1 MFDQLCNNGPYSEA
15 DAARLVMETASA
27 VAFLHGVGLV
37 HADLKP
43 GMLCTDLQCCVLYLI
58 FYSHKVTCYEHVST
72 ENLMLSTRGRTNS
85 CIKLVDFGCSE
96 FYKGSNVDWRQIRN
110 QTSTT
115 TAYSPPESFSKS
127 KGPINPS
134 FDMFSLGCIIYIMLT
149 GRHPFDIEGTS
160 TAEELEY
167 RIKNE
172 SPPLRNS
179 PVTAHLSDSAI
190 DMIEKLLDKKPR
202 RRMTAMQLL
211 DHPWVKGE
219 TATTDKIKNSDNRLQ
234 GYRKFKSRLESKI
247 FSDWIAGASSDA
259 AKKTSLIERA
269 FKSLDTNEK
278 GYVTRR
284 DLSSSL
290 SKRKD
295 EHTSDDTNGNDEAP
309 LSLSDFSD
317 LISDNMVNKY
327 YPQGCKIY
335 KEGSKGDSVYF
346 LNSGTVEVKTKRGF
360 KTTLSQGALF
370 GEGALFDSKGRRN
383 ATIRCVTPVHVIRIS
398 KEYFLKYMSVGDF
411 ETNLTLKEQDR
422 ARDRDRAL
430 KILSLQKN
438 MAERDFSQGDA
449 LFSWGEEGKSLFV
462 VDSGEIEIKGETGR
476 HVLNVREGSVCG
488 EHSVVT
494 GQPRNCTAICTS
506 DKCKVYEMSARD
518 FHKLSNSSP
527 SMKQS
532 FREIAFRRD
541 LQKAVTKKFGNDFSN
556 NVEDLHKA
564 FDMVDLD
571 KDGVLNL
578 DDIKSLIRS
587 IYPSLSDDDPIFAEV
602 LQTLD
607 IDGNNS
613 IEREEFVKIF
623 QVEE

>member
-1 MFDQLCNNGPYSEA
+1 
-15 DAARLVMETASA
+15 METASA

-43 GMLCTDLQCCVLYLI
+43 GTCMLCAEFQMLTFDTA
-58 FYSHKVTCYEHVST
+58 FYEYYILTKLALATNMHPT
-72 ENLMLSTRGRTNS
+72 ENLMLSTRDRTNS

-96 FYKGSNVDWRQIRN
+96 FYKGGNVDWRQVRN

-179 PVTAHLSDSAI
+179 PVTAHLSGSAI
-190 DMIEKLLDKKPR
+190 DLIEKLLDKKPR
-202 RRMTAMQLL
+202 RRMNAMQLL
-211 DHPWVKGE
+211 EHPWTQGK
-219 TATTDKIKNSDNRLQ
+219 TAKTDKIKGSDNRLQ
-234 GYRKFKSRLESKI
+234 GYKKFKSRLESKI

-269 FKSLDTNEK
+269 FKSLDTNQK

-290 SKRKD
+290 RRKD
-295 EHTSDDTNGNDEAP
+295 EHPSDDTNDNDEAP

-317 LISDNMVNKY
+317 LVSDNMVNKY
-327 YPQGCKIY
+327 YPQGYKIY

-346 LNSGTVEVKTKRGF
+346 LNSGTVEVSTKSGF

-383 ATIRCVTPVHVIRIS
+383 ATIRCVTPVHARHSYIQRI
-398 KEYFLKYMSVGDF
+398 
-411 ETNLTLKEQDR
+411 
-422 ARDRDRAL
+422 
-430 KILSLQKN
+430 
-438 MAERDFSQGDA
+438 
-449 LFSWGEEGKSLFV
+449 
-462 VDSGEIEIKGETGR
+462 
-476 HVLNVREGSVCG
+476 
-488 EHSVVT
+488 
-494 GQPRNCTAICTS
+494 
-506 DKCKVYEMSARD
+506 
-518 FHKLSNSSP
+518 FH
-527 SMKQS
+527 Q
-532 FREIAFRRD
+532 I
-541 LQKAVTKKFGNDFSN
+541 
-556 NVEDLHKA
+556 
-564 FDMVDLD
+564 
-571 KDGVLNL
+571 
-578 DDIKSLIRS
+578 
-587 IYPSLSDDDPIFAEV
+587 
-602 LQTLD
+602 
-607 IDGNNS
+607 
-613 IEREEFVKIF
+613 
-623 QVEE
+623 

>member
-96 FYKGSNVDWRQIRN
+96 FYKGSNVDWRQVRN

-190 DMIEKLLDKKPR
+190 DLIEKLLDKKPR

-219 TATTDKIKNSDNRLQ
+219 TATTDKIKNSENRLQ
-234 GYRKFKSRLESKI
+234 GYR
-247 FSDWIAGASSDA
+247 
-259 AKKTSLIERA
+259 
-269 FKSLDTNEK
+269 
-278 GYVTRR
+278 
-284 DLSSSL
+284 
-290 SKRKD
+290 
-295 EHTSDDTNGNDEAP
+295 
-309 LSLSDFSD
+309 
-317 LISDNMVNKY
+317 
-327 YPQGCKIY
+327 
-335 KEGSKGDSVYF
+335 
-346 LNSGTVEVKTKRGF
+346 
-360 KTTLSQGALF
+360 
-370 GEGALFDSKGRRN
+370 
-383 ATIRCVTPVHVIRIS
+383 
-398 KEYFLKYMSVGDF
+398 
-411 ETNLTLKEQDR
+411 
-422 ARDRDRAL
+422 
-430 KILSLQKN
+430 
-438 MAERDFSQGDA
+438 
-449 LFSWGEEGKSLFV
+449 
-462 VDSGEIEIKGETGR
+462 
-476 HVLNVREGSVCG
+476 
-488 EHSVVT
+488 
-494 GQPRNCTAICTS
+494 
-506 DKCKVYEMSARD
+506 
-518 FHKLSNSSP
+518 
-527 SMKQS
+527 
-532 FREIAFRRD
+532 
-541 LQKAVTKKFGNDFSN
+541 
-556 NVEDLHKA
+556 
-564 FDMVDLD
+564 
-571 KDGVLNL
+571 
-578 DDIKSLIRS
+578 
-587 IYPSLSDDDPIFAEV
+587 
-602 LQTLD
+602 
-607 IDGNNS
+607 
-613 IEREEFVKIF
+613 
-623 QVEE
+623 